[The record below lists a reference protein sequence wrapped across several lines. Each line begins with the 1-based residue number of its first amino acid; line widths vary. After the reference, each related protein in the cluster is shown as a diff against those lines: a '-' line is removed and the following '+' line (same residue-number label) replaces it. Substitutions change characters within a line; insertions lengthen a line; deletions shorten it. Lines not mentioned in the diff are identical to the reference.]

1 MADYDGKEDR
11 SIEEE
16 DDHQAVLTKLQKAQ
30 SADHDQREEARD
42 AFLFCTKKDGQWEPY
57 WWSANEKQPRYQFN
71 MVTPIIDQV
80 AGELEQ
86 ADFDIRVNPAGGNAT
101 KDLAETYDGLIR
113 NIENISQAKMVYNQA
128 ARGMVTTGYDGW
140 RVSQKY
146 VDDDSFDQDLIIEP
160 IANFIDRVWF
170 DPAAER
176 QDKSDARYCFVLHP
190 IAVDEYD
197 RRWPEGSRMSVPD
210 DRDGEAYFDKAEV
223 ILVGEYLYVEEEERD
238 LIMMSNG
245 HVYEDNEDFQK
256 IKDELEAMG
265 VVEDRRRKR
274 MDKKVCSRFFDN
286 SGWLEDDKD
295 TVFSTIPVIPV
306 YANYRV
312 FEAKTLYQ
320 GVVTPL
326 MDSQRVLN
334 YSMSREISEG
344 ALAPRAKYWMSMS
357 QAAGHEDQLRT
368 LNTNSDPVQFFN
380 PDPEFPGAPQQQGGA
395 QVNPGLRT
403 ITEAMRGMISYSA
416 GLFAA
421 NMGDNPGLQSG
432 VAINAL
438 QNKGDTGTIKY
449 NKALQIAIAATGRLL
464 VKAIPKVYNT
474 QRTIRVMKE
483 DREYDMAEI
492 NATVIDNQTGD
503 VVLFND
509 LSQGT
514 YDVICRAG
522 PSFRNRQEETVAA
535 IIELSKVD
543 PSILEIGADILL
555 DNFSTPAAEQLSN
568 RKRAMM
574 IKQGLIPMDQL
585 TEEELAEM
593 QQQAQG
599 QQQPDAAMVMAQAE
613 MAKAQAEQAKVQ
625 VQAQELQLQLMKIQI
640 EAQKN
645 EITAQK
651 TQADIMANQAK
662 TQISG
667 FEAETGRIQAQIK
680 AEEAGATINMKNIES
695 FGEQLDNQ
703 QKMAEMIA
711 DQQRAQQMEYMT
723 TEELIALANR

>member
-1 MADYDGKEDR
+1 
-11 SIEEE
+11 
-16 DDHQAVLTKLQKAQ
+16 
-30 SADHDQREEARD
+30 
-42 AFLFCTKKDGQWEPY
+42 
-57 WWSANEKQPRYQFN
+57 
-71 MVTPIIDQV
+71 
-80 AGELEQ
+80 
-86 ADFDIRVNPAGGNAT
+86 
-101 KDLAETYDGLIR
+101 
-113 NIENISQAKMVYNQA
+113 
-128 ARGMVTTGYDGW
+128 
-140 RVSQKY
+140 
-146 VDDDSFDQDLIIEP
+146 
-160 IANFIDRVWF
+160 
-170 DPAAER
+170 
-176 QDKSDARYCFVLHP
+176 
-190 IAVDEYD
+190 
-197 RRWPEGSRMSVPD
+197 
-210 DRDGEAYFDKAEV
+210 
-223 ILVGEYLYVEEEERD
+223 
-238 LIMMSNG
+238 
-245 HVYEDNEDFQK
+245 
-256 IKDELEAMG
+256 
-265 VVEDRRRKR
+265 
-274 MDKKVCSRFFDN
+274 
-286 SGWLEDDKD
+286 
-295 TVFSTIPVIPV
+295 
-306 YANYRV
+306 
-312 FEAKTLYQ
+312 
-320 GVVTPL
+320 
-326 MDSQRVLN
+326 
-334 YSMSREISEG
+334 
-344 ALAPRAKYWMSMS
+344 
-357 QAAGHEDQLRT
+357 
-368 LNTNSDPVQFFN
+368 
-380 PDPEFPGAPQQQGGA
+380 
-395 QVNPGLRT
+395 
-403 ITEAMRGMISYSA
+403 
-416 GLFAA
+416 
-421 NMGDNPGLQSG
+421 
-432 VAINAL
+432 
-438 QNKGDTGTIKY
+438 
-449 NKALQIAIAATGRLL
+449 
-464 VKAIPKVYNT
+464 
-474 QRTIRVMKE
+474 MKE